1 MQHLHTEDVPLPQGV
16 TFVVANSLTRS
27 AKAEAAPRQYNMR
40 VVECRLAAAV
50 LGLRLG
56 MTQVLPL
63 AQATVT
69 APLSSMAARC
79 ACTFGGM
86 AMHCNPSFGQA
97 TLMSEHDALMMQRL
111 QYVKL

>member
-56 MTQVLPL
+56 MTQVPLP
-63 AQATVT
+63 
-69 APLSSMAARC
+69 
-79 ACTFGGM
+79 
-86 AMHCNPSFGQA
+86 GQA
-97 TLMSEHDALMMQRL
+97 PADAALISLAMS
-111 QYVKL
+111 

>member
-50 LGLRLG
+50 LGLKLG
-56 MTQVLPL
+56 LSQVPPPTLGLLTFLTLPL
-63 AQATVT
+63 LILCSRHTACMRWGADLLQQSWAWFGFPIGATE
-69 APLSSMAARC
+69 
-79 ACTFGGM
+79 
-86 AMHCNPSFGQA
+86 PSFLTSA
-97 TLMSEHDALMMQRL
+97 
-111 QYVKL
+111 

>member
-56 MTQVLPL
+56 MTQVPLP
-63 AQATVT
+63 AQATADAALAFPGYDLRVHLWRH
-69 APLSSMAARC
+69 API
-79 ACTFGGM
+79 
-86 AMHCNPSFGQA
+86 
-97 TLMSEHDALMMQRL
+97 
-111 QYVKL
+111 